1 LRLLFD
7 QNLSPRLPDRLADLF
22 PDATHVSH
30 LGLEQASDDDV
41 WTYAQAHAYAIVTKD
56 ADFGDLGVIRGF
68 PPKIIWLRLGNCTTR
83 DVERCLRNNEPAIVS
98 IARRSECGDPHPV
111 PGCTTARQLAHSIH
125 SGRISGK

>member
-7 QNLSPRLPDRLADLF
+7 QNLSPCLPDRLADLF

-98 IARRSECGDPHPV
+98 MRDDPSAGILTLYQVAPP
-111 PGCTTARQLAHSIH
+111 PG
-125 SGRISGK
+125 G